1 MTIKIELDD
10 LDVEEIIFQLRKNA
24 RLYAAQNQQRAYE
37 RCLLI
42 ACRIEYQQQ
51 AQEVNDNQCQDKEQ
65 IK

>member
-1 MTIKIELDD
+1 MIIKIELDD
-10 LDVEEIIFQLRKNA
+10 LDVLEIIYQLRKNA
-24 RLYAAQNQQRAYE
+24 RLYAARNQQRSCE

-42 ACRIEYQQQ
+42 ACRIENQQQ

>member
-24 RLYAAQNQQRAYE
+24 RLYAARHNDRAYE

-42 ACRIEYQQQ
+42 ACRIENQQN
-51 AQEVNDNQCQDKEQ
+51 AQYVTDNQCQDK
-65 IK
+65 